1 MTFARSATGM
11 FFEVLAVTLCVFL
24 STKILR
30 KSGLQNRFFTDPF
43 GSIFPHKTSDYQRC
57 LYLLSRTLFFNFV
70 HCFSALNQA
79 ITNPVFSI

>member
-1 MTFARSATGM
+1 
-11 FFEVLAVTLCVFL
+11 
-24 STKILR
+24 
-30 KSGLQNRFFTDPF
+30 LQNRFFTDPF